1 VENINEKTKR
11 LRREVA
17 KTFMLLF
24 VPHLWCVCVVTSQ
37 VTTDQMG
44 NIKWQCCW
52 FATYF
57 TITFFVYVFAPK
69 IIKKRNSIKEKKL

>member
-1 VENINEKTKR
+1 MENINEKIKR

-24 VPHLWCVCVVTSQ
+24 TPHLMVCVLTSQ
-37 VTTDQMG
+37 VTIDPMG
-44 NIKWQCCW
+44 NIKWQLCW

-57 TITFFVYVFAPK
+57 TIAFFVYVFAPK
-69 IIKKRNSIKEKKL
+69 IIKKRNGSNGA